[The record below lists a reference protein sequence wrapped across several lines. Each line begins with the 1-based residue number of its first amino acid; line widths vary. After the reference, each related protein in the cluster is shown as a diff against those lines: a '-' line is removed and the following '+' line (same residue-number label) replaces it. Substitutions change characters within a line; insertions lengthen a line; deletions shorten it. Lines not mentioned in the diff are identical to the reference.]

1 MAVTLCDPVDLEL
14 EIANA
19 IHHNAGGEPPATFAR
34 ARADRRVHQRLRDRE
49 LAWVRN
55 ARLSAGKGV
64 TLVDLSAGGTL
75 LDSPV
80 SLRPASLLTLQ
91 FSGRGVDMAVEFRVL
106 RCQVGAIG
114 SLGPTYRAACEF
126 TQLIQLPGQHA
137 RSRQDA
143 SSGAFVD
150 LDVALKQLVQR
161 AGPEGS
167 LDADCIIE
175 ALRALAVRARKQP
188 LDPIANPL
196 MELLDTVLPAIE
208 QSLELAAVLSRI
220 EGQLRRTVPQ
230 ASVRLALP
238 SESSLA
244 AVRST
249 LIRVPGAPESAAHV
263 SIDIPRGV
271 VLNHW
276 QSRVLRVA
284 SRVIALLQFLDPAR
298 GELAGS
304 DAWQSG
310 TASPETAAPLPSISE
325 SAAASPPT
333 PDDAPVAGTA
343 WQKIVVRYAEGQ
355 ILKGFTQDF
364 SAMRSQFSL
373 WPSITAA
380 PQERVIVPLARLKA
394 VFFVRD
400 FAGNPG
406 YVERTDGGELQH
418 GRRIEVT
425 LIDDEVIVGR
435 TLSYRPDGHGFFVV
449 PADPL
454 ANNIRVFIVSTSVRQ
469 VRFPEPQRS

>member
-1 MAVTLCDPVDLEL
+1 
-14 EIANA
+14 
-19 IHHNAGGEPPATFAR
+19 
-34 ARADRRVHQRLRDRE
+34 
-49 LAWVRN
+49 
-55 ARLSAGKGV
+55 
-64 TLVDLSAGGTL
+64 
-75 LDSPV
+75 
-80 SLRPASLLTLQ
+80 
-91 FSGRGVDMAVEFRVL
+91 
-106 RCQVGAIG
+106 
-114 SLGPTYRAACEF
+114 
-126 TQLIQLPGQHA
+126 
-137 RSRQDA
+137 
-143 SSGAFVD
+143 
-150 LDVALKQLVQR
+150 
-161 AGPEGS
+161 
-167 LDADCIIE
+167 
-175 ALRALAVRARKQP
+175 
-188 LDPIANPL
+188 
-196 MELLDTVLPAIE
+196 
-208 QSLELAAVLSRI
+208 
-220 EGQLRRTVPQ
+220 
-230 ASVRLALP
+230 
-238 SESSLA
+238 
-244 AVRST
+244 
-249 LIRVPGAPESAAHV
+249 VPGAPESAAHV

-435 TLSYRPDGHGFFVV
+435 TLMDSLWSPPIRSPTTSACSSSPPQCGKCVSLNRSGLNREPARQRYPSPSKRALDQALHFYKTEAAGRPRRDSRWPFWRNGTTAKAF
-449 PADPL
+449 D
-454 ANNIRVFIVSTSVRQ
+454 R
-469 VRFPEPQRS
+469 